1 MITVVTGAPCSG
13 KSTHVANEAKPG
25 DIVIDMDRIALALTV
40 DGATNHDYDEK
51 LRSVARAARNAAV
64 KQALSVAQGE
74 RYLGVWII
82 HTDPSANDRQMY
94 RAMNA
99 RIIEMDPGKQIC
111 LKRLDSRPERNKLIA
126 RKVIE
131 DYYAKR

>member
-13 KSTHVANEAKPG
+13 KSTHVAQHATTG

-40 DGATNHDYDEK
+40 DGATHHDYDEK

-74 RYLGVWII
+74 RYLNVWII

-99 RIIEMDPGKQIC
+99 RIMEIDPGKQIC
-111 LKRLDSRPERNKLIA
+111 LERLGSRPERNKMVA